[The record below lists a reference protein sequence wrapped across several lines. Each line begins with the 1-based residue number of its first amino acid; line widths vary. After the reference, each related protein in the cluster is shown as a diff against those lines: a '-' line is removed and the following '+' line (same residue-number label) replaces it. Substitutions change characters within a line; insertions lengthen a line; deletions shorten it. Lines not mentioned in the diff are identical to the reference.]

1 MPHMSPSLR
10 ISILLVFLGSLI
22 VTHAE
27 NWPQFRGGDQT
38 GIISGFDI
46 PTEWDLE
53 NNVKWKIPTPGL
65 GWSSP
70 IVWDDKIFLT
80 VSSLEK
86 EEMEKRARGG
96 GQYRTPHGISV
107 KLEIVCLDK
116 ETGIVLWRKTSY
128 QGPSNVA
135 THGGS
140 PYSAETPATDGEL
153 VYVFFGTMGLFAYTF
168 DGELAWKKDLGIY
181 EMDGEWGT
189 ATSPIVH
196 EGILY
201 MQVDSADFSNLIA
214 FEAISGKEIWK
225 LNRNE
230 GPNRSTPIIWRN
242 KLRDELVTQG
252 AITRSYNPRTGDLYW
267 QISMEGGRSSSTPV
281 GDEDR
286 LIIANEK
293 RAAGGFM
300 FSIRAGASG
309 DISLAEG
316 QTSNDGVEWKNPNG
330 NIAMSSPLLYEGNV
344 YAFERRTGM
353 VNCYDAAT
361 GDVHYY
367 RKHLRKA
374 REFWSSPWAYNGH
387 IYCIDGKG
395 ITHVLES
402 GPILKEVRLNDLEDQ
417 IWATPAITPN
427 SLIIRGANFL
437 YSIENN
443 ASTGPLI
450 E

>member
-1 MPHMSPSLR
+1 MSSLFR
-10 ISILLVFLGSLI
+10 SLVALCFLLIG
-22 VTHAE
+22 THSGAE
-27 NWPQFRGGDQT
+27 NWPHFRGTDQT
-38 GIISGFDI
+38 GVISGIDI

-53 NNVKWKIPTPGL
+53 NNVKWKVPSPGL

-70 IVWDDKIFLT
+70 IVWGDKIFLT

-86 EEMEKRARGG
+86 DEMEKRARGG
-96 GQYRTPHGISV
+96 GQYRTPEGISV
-107 KLEIVCLDK
+107 KLELVCMDK
-116 ETGIVLWRKTSY
+116 ETGNVLWRRTSF

-153 VYVFFGTMGLFAYTF
+153 VYVYFGTMGLYAYNF
-168 DGELAWKKDLGIY
+168 DGDLVWKKDLGIF

-189 ATSPIVH
+189 STSPMVH

-201 MQVDSADFSNLIA
+201 MQVDSMDFSHLIA
-214 FEAISGKEIWK
+214 YEAVSGKEIWK
-225 LNRNE
+225 VNRNE
-230 GPNRSTPIIWRN
+230 GPNRSTPMIWRN
-242 KLRDELVTQG
+242 KLRDELITQG
-252 AITRSYNPRTGDLYW
+252 AITRSYNPKTGDLYW

-281 GDEDR
+281 GDADR

-330 NIAMSSPLLYEGNV
+330 NIAMSSPLIYDGKV

-361 GDVHYY
+361 GDVYY
-367 RKHLRKA
+367 YKKHLKRA
-374 REFWSSPWAYNGH
+374 REFWSSPWAYDGH

-402 GPILKEVRLNDLEDQ
+402 GPELNEVRQNDLEDQ
-417 IWATPAITPN
+417 IWATPAITPD
-427 SLIIRGANFL
+427 SLIIRGANYIF
-437 YSIENN
+437 SIENN

-450 E
+450 D

>member
-1 MPHMSPSLR
+1 MSPLFRSVAAFLFLCISLR
-10 ISILLVFLGSLI
+10 VS
-22 VTHAE
+22 AE
-27 NWPQFRGGDQT
+27 NWPQFRGPDQT
-38 GIISGFDI
+38 GVISGFEI

-53 NNVKWKIPTPGL
+53 NNLKWKVPTPGL

-70 IVWDDKIFLT
+70 IVWDDKIFMT

-86 EEMEKRARGG
+86 DEMEKRARGG
-96 GQYRTPHGISV
+96 GQYRTPEGIAV
-107 KLEIVCLDK
+107 KLELVCIDK
-116 ETGIVLWRKTSY
+116 ETGNVLWRKTSY

-153 VYVFFGTMGLFAYTF
+153 VYVYFGTMGLYAYDF
-168 DGELAWKKDLGIY
+168 EGDLVWKKDLGVF

-189 ATSPIVH
+189 STSPMVH
-196 EGILY
+196 EGMLY
-201 MQVDSADFSNLIA
+201 MQVDGVDFSHLIA
-214 FEAISGKEIWK
+214 FEAKTGKEIWK
-225 LNRNE
+225 INRDE

-242 KLRDELVTQG
+242 KLRDELITQG
-252 AITRSYNPRTGDLYW
+252 AITRSYDPKTGDLYW
-267 QISMEGGRSSSTPV
+267 QLHLEGGRSSSTPV
-281 GDEDR
+281 GDADR
-286 LIIANEK
+286 LIVANEK

-330 NIAMSSPLLYEGNV
+330 NIAMSSPLIYDGKV

-361 GDVHYY
+361 GDVYY
-367 RKHLRKA
+367 YKKHLKRA
-374 REFWSSPWAYNGH
+374 REFWSSPWAYDGH

-402 GPILKEVRLNDLEDQ
+402 GPELKEVRQHDLEDQ
-417 IWATPAITPN
+417 IWATPAITPG
-427 SLIIRGANFL
+427 SLIIRGANYL
-437 YSIENN
+437 YSIESN
-443 ASTGPLI
+443 ASSGPLI
-450 E
+450 D